1 MEKLEKVIVALTLCY
16 YGKCVKCPYEFSG
29 DMSCHDEVN
38 RDALEL
44 LKEYRGLRSLP
55 EDMMYEGALSAWC
68 LGYADECR
76 DRGDNDAY
84 DVLRQVYHR
93 LERLEGN
100 LKIARAE
107 RDAAREKLARMI
119 GGREA
124 AWVELGEKPMPNDFG
139 EYVPEFPREGM

>member
-1 MEKLEKVIVALTLCY
+1 MEKLDKVIAGLECCRNDDISCKY
-16 YGKCVKCPYEFSG
+16 NCPYFEKYTLDNCTDRLKG
-29 DMSCHDEVN
+29 
-38 RDALEL
+38 DALDL

-107 RDAAREKLARMI
+107 RDAAREKLARI
-119 GGREA
+119 TGEREA
-124 AWVELGEKPMPNDFG
+124 AWLE
-139 EYVPEFPREGM
+139 PEVSG